1 MQQGTVLAG
10 QDGVSPAISQQ
21 TGQPITI
28 EDLLRQR
35 GLMAAGGKMSI
46 YPNVPNASAPNPNT
60 VTSSAPDVNTT
71 TSNASSPN
79 PMDVVVN
86 NRIAQSEANV
96 LPPGADTS
104 DIPQVFDEKPVGINT
119 PGGDM
124 SDFLPWLIGGA
135 AGGGGIAALL
145 AMRNR
150 RKGGSS
156 GINDPEFGANTGPAP
171 VPGGAAN
178 GDGNTTQPRLMQGS
192 NSAVGRARRMQAG
205 TVDGGTIQGRAAPS
219 AKQALIERQKLLT
232 GPKAAPASQQTI
244 EGVSRPMLENRS
256 GVNATIAN
264 SAKTAPESLIYGED
278 YSPDAGVRATV
289 GRSVKDAMKKR
300 ALKRVRVR

>member
-46 YPNVPNASAPNPNT
+46 YPNVPNASAAGPTAATP
-60 VTSSAPDVNTT
+60 VSTSPVAGDPT
-71 TSNASSPN
+71 ASSPN
-79 PMDVVVN
+79 PMDIVVN
-86 NRIAQSEANV
+86 NRIAQSERNV
-96 LPPGADTS
+96 LPPGVAS
-104 DIPQVFDEKPVGINT
+104 DDMAPQVFDEKPVGVDM
-119 PGGDM
+119 PSGDV

-150 RKGGSS
+150 RKGGGLGSS
-156 GINDPEFGANTGPAP
+156 GINNPEFGANTGPAP
-171 VPGGAAN
+171 KPGGAAN
-178 GDGNTTQPRLMQGS
+178 GDGNTAQPRLMQGS
-192 NSAVGRARRMQAG
+192 NSAVGRARRM
-205 TVDGGTIQGRAAPS
+205 
-219 AKQALIERQKLLT
+219 
-232 GPKAAPASQQTI
+232 
-244 EGVSRPMLENRS
+244 
-256 GVNATIAN
+256 NATIAS
-264 SAKTAPESLIYGED
+264 SAKAAPESVIYGED
-278 YSPDAGVRATV
+278 YSLDAGVRATV